1 MDTVYARGRAAARLL
16 AVCAVLLGLFLMHG
30 APATAASGCHGTMP
44 ASAPVEHAGQ
54 TAGGHHGDSHHGDT
68 AMVAAGSVAPH
79 AAPQEVSAEH
89 GAQCVATPTR
99 DRLLLPVW
107 ALVAVAV
114 VAFSVEWPTG
124 RDRAAGEAGRRG
136 PPGGGR
142 ELLLR
147 VCVARR

>member
-1 MDTVYARGRAAARLL
+1 MDTVYARRRAVARLL

-30 APATAASGCHGTMP
+30 APATAASGCHGAMP
-44 ASAPVEHAGQ
+44 VSAPVEHAGQ
-54 TAGGHHGDSHHGDT
+54 TADGHHGDT
-68 AMVAAGSVAPH
+68 AMAAAGSLAPQVAP
-79 AAPQEVSAEH
+79 QGVSAGH

-107 ALVAVAV
+107 ALVVVAV
-114 VAFSVEWPTG
+114 VVFSVGVPAG
-124 RDRAAGEAGRRG
+124 RRWAAGETGWRG
-136 PPGGGR
+136 PPSGGR

>member
-1 MDTVYARGRAAARLL
+1 MDAVYARGRAVARLS

-44 ASAPVEHAGQ
+44 VSAPVEHAGQ
-54 TAGGHHGDSHHGDT
+54 TAEGHHGDT
-68 AMVAAGSVAPH
+68 VMAAADSVAPH

-124 RDRAAGEAGRRG
+124 RGRAAGEAGRRG